1 MNLLMALVRSAYLA
15 FLVGYTLVVSPLG
28 LFWSGSAIRQGN
40 LVAVPIVEKIFT
52 AAWLGIGWI
61 AIEAVVAWARVW
73 REARARRRA
82 ASAAPP
88 PGPQP
93 AP

>member
-28 LFWSGSAIRQGN
+28 LIWSGAATRQGTT
-40 LVAVPIVEKIFT
+40 VAVPIVERIFT
-52 AAWLGIGWI
+52 AAWLAI
-61 AIEAVVAWARVW
+61 AWVALEVAVSWFRVW
-73 REARARRRA
+73 REARARRRTA
-82 ASAAPP
+82 AAVPSGPP
-88 PGPQP
+88 P